1 MSMPPEM
8 LRMFTCPG
16 TVVCIYV
23 CIYVCTQHTFS
34 QKMPRS
40 RVCMC
45 VFAADSLQ
53 KKLCTQ
59 TYTQSKKTYAQR
71 HRHRRKHRY
80 THRYTHT
87 HTHTNINTLMESTFL
102 GAAKFTTT
110 MSITGFGAF
119 PLYPPPHRNTH
130 TRLTTL
136 MDTTFFGTV
145 IDFPSTCEVFL
156 DEVFFCACLCPP

>member
-1 MSMPPEM
+1 
-8 LRMFTCPG
+8 
-16 TVVCIYV
+16 
-23 CIYVCTQHTFS
+23 
-34 QKMPRS
+34 
-40 RVCMC
+40 MC
-45 VFAADSLQ
+45 VFMCVHSTHSH
-53 KKLCTQ
+53 KKCQGAGCVCVCSQQ
-59 TYTQSKKTYAQR
+59 TVFKKNCARRLTHNLKKTYAQR

-87 HTHTNINTLMESTFL
+87 HTHTHINTLMESTFL

>member
-1 MSMPPEM
+1 
-8 LRMFTCPG
+8 
-16 TVVCIYV
+16 
-23 CIYVCTQHTFS
+23 
-34 QKMPRS
+34 
-40 RVCMC
+40 MC
-45 VFAADSLQ
+45 VHSTHSH
-53 KKLCTQ
+53 KKCQGAGCVCVCSQQ
-59 TYTQSKKTYAQR
+59 TVFKKNCARRLTHNLKKTYAQR

-87 HTHTNINTLMESTFL
+87 HTHTHINTLMESTFL

-156 DEVFFCACLCPP
+156 DEVLPNYCDCMYYVMIVI